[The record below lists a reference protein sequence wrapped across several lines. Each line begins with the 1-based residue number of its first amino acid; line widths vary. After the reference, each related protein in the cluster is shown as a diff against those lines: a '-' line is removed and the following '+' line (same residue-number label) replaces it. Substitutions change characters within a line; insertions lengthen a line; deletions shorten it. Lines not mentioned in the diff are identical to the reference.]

1 MLNEK
6 VRAEEILDGVK
17 FNKEYF
23 TTAYIILIRYF
34 LWQGYSPLEVRERIL
49 EWEKKYDKH
58 RTFDLNKLIISTEEN
73 TMPFRDTCNINI
85 TKNDINTILNR
96 FDCTEVRRVALAFL
110 CYAKAINEVEF
121 SVSYPSLSQFAKVNY
136 TTLQKAYLPELFKFK
151 YIEKIE
157 VKNKEWGWEKR
168 SKMNKYSMKQVVFR
182 ILVPIDDIDEESK
195 YILKDNNFVEFCD
208 KCFSNS

>member
-1 MLNEK
+1 M
-6 VRAEEILDGVK
+6 
-17 FNKEYF
+17 
-23 TTAYIILIRYF
+23 
-34 LWQGYSPLEVRERIL
+34 
-49 EWEKKYDKH
+49 
-58 RTFDLNKLIISTEEN
+58 
-73 TMPFRDTCNINI
+73 
-85 TKNDINTILNR
+85 
-96 FDCTEVRRVALAFL
+96 
-110 CYAKAINEVEF
+110 
-121 SVSYPSLSQFAKVNY
+121 SQFAKVNY